1 MADTEPPAD
10 VSPHSGTYVDVNS
23 RFTWKTTFDPSSYM
37 EILFY
42 SKGANRWPDGYG
54 MRCDVVDDGEFELP
68 AEALELVEK
77 YPDSLKVGYFRIT
90 RRIDYQDGIVF
101 YHNATA
107 VGDLSGL

>member
-1 MADTEPPAD
+1 
-10 VSPHSGTYVDVNS
+10 
-23 RFTWKTTFDPSSYM
+23 
-37 EILFY
+37 
-42 SKGANRWPDGYG
+42 